1 MKKFLRILCMILAIV
16 SLIGGILLGLHATF
30 YQMFYGGIMDIVA
43 GANLIPIEAGLIA
56 KGIVKVLL
64 CAIPGEVIGFIGF
77 ILCSGFF
84 AVWCWLDD

>member
-16 SLIGGILLGLHATF
+16 SLIAGILLGLHATF

-43 GANLIPIEAGLIA
+43 GANLIPASAELIA
-56 KGIVKVLL
+56 KGAVKFLL
-64 CAIPGEVIGFIGF
+64 CPIPGAVTVGLG
-77 ILCSGFF
+77 LVLTSGFF